1 MKLVPTGTVQLDASD
16 AAYLASAL
24 GMLPDLLARTS
35 RQPTPKLLA
44 AIATFTKTTAAA
56 VEAARNVSRTDSAT
70 ATCAAAQPD
79 PVDAGP
85 HAHAT
90 VTTAA
95 AARILGTSPSAV
107 RQLAQRGRLPARR
120 PAGRWL
126 YDAAAVVAYAEQRPA
141 RPRPSG

>member
-1 MKLVPTGTVQLDASD
+1 VKLVPTGTVQLDASD

-56 VEAARNVSRTDSAT
+56 VEAARNVSRTDSTT
-70 ATCAAAQPD
+70 ATCAAGPPD

-85 HAHAT
+85 HAT